1 MAEEAQ
7 ALQPGLLDLLQE
19 MTERLQAHK
28 NQIAGAPPRASGLQP
43 PVFHGS
49 PTEDYDEW
57 LQKFQRYATF
67 NGWTPDQQLNGFVM
81 FLSGSALC
89 VYQRQTHKIRADLD
103 ALQDALRQVFVSPHQ
118 QFLRRQERNNRTQG
132 PVEPLESYLDDVDAR
147 AARLQLTD
155 AETMQC
161 FVQGLRQDLKE
172 HVILQLPD
180 TYAAAVDAAC
190 LKNSLS
196 RPSISVLPNQSS
208 CALSAIDL
216 GSSHVTAQTT
226 RNTHTDAPNYVTRQ
240 EFMSLQ
246 NQLQS
251 IPPNSQRIGPAQPP
265 AISYYNSRNRRT
277 TDGRPICNRCNKV
290 GHIASR
296 CFVNLDCPNFPQS
309 RGNFNASRGPLSQP
323 QNYLQGQ
330 NIWNNFPNN
339 QSIRRPNP
347 YAARPTRFPALPPPP
362 PPPCMNVLLQD
373 SAYTPN
379 LSEPCFL
386 FARKRSTLS
395 DTVFHPDLRKT
406 FYLTVSGKIGGIDA
420 NILIDTGSAIT
431 VINQDLWDK
440 VRENSNS
447 FCELQKDNIKQRK
460 LQVEKLFRF

>member
-81 FLSGSALC
+81 FLSGSALR
-89 VYQRQTHKIRADLD
+89 VYQRQTDKIRADLD

-251 IPPNSQRIGPAQPP
+251 IPPNSQRVGPAQSP
-265 AISYYNSRNRRT
+265 AISYYNLRNRRT
-277 TDGRPICNRCNKV
+277 TDRWPICNRCNKV

-296 CFVNLDCPNFPQS
+296 CFVNLDRPNFPQS
-309 RGNFNASRGPLSQP
+309 RGNFTASRGSVISTTKLP
-323 QNYLQGQ
+323 
-330 NIWNNFPNN
+330 
-339 QSIRRPNP
+339 
-347 YAARPTRFPALPPPP
+347 ARTK
-362 PPPCMNVLLQD
+362 
-373 SAYTPN
+373 
-379 LSEPCFL
+379 
-386 FARKRSTLS
+386 RK
-395 DTVFHPDLRKT
+395 
-406 FYLTVSGKIGGIDA
+406 
-420 NILIDTGSAIT
+420 
-431 VINQDLWDK
+431 
-440 VRENSNS
+440 E
-447 FCELQKDNIKQRK
+447 
-460 LQVEKLFRF
+460 